1 MMEESGA
8 RSVLVTNGSGSA
20 TLIVT
25 HCKQFAFFFQEEIYM
40 EMFELL
46 ERNESLVELS
56 LANTGMTDTAAAVLA
71 RALGRM
77 QLLFFLNIF
86 GGIFFLNTIFN
97 TASFA
102 APQISLCRRMLGSN
116 SGCRCGCLTGWESG
130 N

>member
-77 QLLFFLNIF
+77 QLLLFEKKYFF
-86 GGIFFLNTIFN
+86 GGFFFHTIFN
-97 TASFA
+97 TASSA
-102 APQISLCRRMLGSN
+102 ATQNP
-116 SGCRCGCLTGWESG
+116 
-130 N
+130 